1 MNDKQLLMI
10 PGPTP
15 VPTRVLHALSN
26 PALGHRTPGFSAKIK
41 ECTAKVKEI
50 LRYEKRLIPPHLLRF
65 RCDGSS
71 CRQFYQSWRQGS
83 CHGKR

>member
-41 ECTAKVKEI
+41 ECTAKVKPD
-50 LRYEKRLIPPHLLRF
+50 LKCYAVKWHF
-65 RCDGSS
+65 RSGDI
-71 CRQFYQSWRQGS
+71 
-83 CHGKR
+83 